1 MLELLL
7 VVANKP
13 VDHRSVSRSSI
24 ILTTWDLGSV
34 CFCDAASLAGL
45 SAAGSH
51 SHFPFLDLGPSHYE
65 TTATG
70 VVFFH
75 RFFMI
80 QSFKQFDR
88 YVVAAACLLLAGKVE
103 ETPKKCKDI
112 LKTTR
117 SLLNDQ
123 QIMAFG
129 SNHKVV
135 GFKG

>member
-1 MLELLL
+1 MVLIPNPHSLT
-7 VVANKP
+7 
-13 VDHRSVSRSSI
+13 SVPSR
-24 ILTTWDLGSV
+24 
-34 CFCDAASLAGL
+34 
-45 SAAGSH
+45 
-51 SHFPFLDLGPSHYE
+51 YE

-80 QSFKQFDR
+80 QSLKQFDR

-112 LKTTR
+112 IKTTR

-123 QIMAFG
+123 QIIAFG
-129 SNHKVV
+129 NNPKVS
-135 GFKG
+135 FQCCNDSAIT